1 MRGITAIQNYFSALS
16 LTQVSPPLLPEP
28 QMNKVARDQV
38 SPPPTCGGG
47 ANKAWES
54 RERQGRSGI
63 HSSKL
68 RAAGDPPA
76 VLQGERPPDPAPEP
90 PALETPGR
98 LLQPGAVVASLAG
111 GAECHSLMGTSG

>member
-28 QMNKVARDQV
+28 QMNRVARDQV
-38 SPPPTCGGG
+38 SPPPTCGAG

-63 HSSKL
+63 HGSKL
-68 RAAGDPPA
+68 RAARDPPA
-76 VLQGERPPDPAPEP
+76 VLQGECRPPKAPSFGDTWAPA
-90 PALETPGR
+90 ATRSTGG
-98 LLQPGAVVASLAG
+98 LLSWG
-111 GAECHSLMGTSG
+111 G

>member
-1 MRGITAIQNYFSALS
+1 
-16 LTQVSPPLLPEP
+16 
-28 QMNKVARDQV
+28 MNKVARDQV

-76 VLQGERPPDPAPEP
+76 VLQGEHPPPPHPRAPSFGDTWAPA
-90 PALETPGR
+90 AARSSGG
-98 LLQPGAVVASLAG
+98 LLSWRG
-111 GAECHSLMGTSG
+111 